1 MATIS
6 RSEMQAAIAA
16 GGVVLHNGVLY
27 NDPLDL
33 PTEAELAKGD
43 PAREKKAQ
51 DDIQA
56 QIAALQAQIDGLKA
70 HDGGKPVAPAPTPT
84 STPPAPAPHPGPA
97 PAGPSQPPIVVTPKP
112 NPNPNPEP
120 KK

>member
-6 RSEMQAAIAA
+6 RAEMQAAIAA
-16 GGVVLHNGVLY
+16 GGVVLHNGRIY

-56 QIAALQAQIDGLKA
+56 QIAALQAQIDGLKG
-70 HDGGKPVAPAPTPT
+70 HDAPKPAMPAPTPPPAAKST
-84 STPPAPAPHPGPA
+84 VVTVGPTPPPAA
-97 PAGPSQPPIVVTPKP
+97 K
-112 NPNPNPEP
+112 PEP
-120 KK
+120 K

>member
-6 RSEMQAAIAA
+6 RAEMQAAIAA
-16 GGVVLHNGVLY
+16 GGVVLHNGRIY
-27 NDPLDL
+27 NDPKDL

-70 HDGGKPVAPAPTPT
+70 HDGGKPVAPTPTPT
-84 STPPAPAPHPGPA
+84 STPSAPHPGPA

-112 NPNPNPEP
+112 NPNPEP

>member
-6 RSEMQAAIAA
+6 RAEMQAAIAA
-16 GGVVLHNGVLY
+16 GGVVLHNGRIY
-27 NDPLDL
+27 NDPKDL

-70 HDGGKPVAPAPTPT
+70 HDGGKPVAPTPTPTPT
-84 STPPAPAPHPGPA
+84 STPTAPAPHPGPA

-112 NPNPNPEP
+112 NPEP